1 MGGGDRFVYPRIA
14 GVIRKK
20 IENGEY
26 PLGSKMP
33 SERELAKE
41 FYVNRLTVRRALAIL
56 ESEGLIQR
64 KQGAGT
70 FASSVPRK
78 GDVCRLCGFTQTMKE
93 QGRKAGSRILAWRM
107 LSCAPLYSD
116 MEEQAVSRGVHEIV
130 RLRLGDNLPVS
141 VEYTYVPAD
150 ILGKVHSC
158 NLEASSLYEIMEQ
171 RGVELHESRQE
182 VTIVKA
188 RKKEAKWLE
197 IPEGSSVF
205 LFTFQTYDRQGRVVE
220 YCRAYMR
227 TDKVKL
233 EIELKQ
239 P

>member
-1 MGGGDRFVYPRIA
+1 MYPRIA

-20 IENGEY
+20 IENREY

-116 MEEQAVSRGVHEIV
+116 MEEQTVGRGVHEIV

-188 RKKEAKWLE
+188 GKKRQNGLKYRRKQCFSLYVPD
-197 IPEGSSVF
+197 I
-205 LFTFQTYDRQGRVVE
+205 
-220 YCRAYMR
+220 
-227 TDKVKL
+227 
-233 EIELKQ
+233 
-239 P
+239 